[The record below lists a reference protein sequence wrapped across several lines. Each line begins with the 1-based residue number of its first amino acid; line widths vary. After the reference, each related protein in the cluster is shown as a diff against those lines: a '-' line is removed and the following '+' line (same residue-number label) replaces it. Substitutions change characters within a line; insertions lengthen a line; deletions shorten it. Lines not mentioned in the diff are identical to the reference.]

1 MIYKVL
7 IADDERS
14 VLDGFEYQLKSYDN
28 IQPVFAN
35 SAADAIKAIERD
47 PKGFAAV
54 VLDYH
59 FEEEKRTG
67 ADLAKQMFKQN
78 PDLQIIICTGDNT
91 RATLLESFRAEVRD
105 LVDKNDIHGFIVAL
119 HKCFQ
124 VFDEHYRIICEQNKP
139 LKARWEDNRRLIAK
153 MGIVGRSDSMREVCE
168 IIENCKNEKATVL
181 IKGESGTG
189 KELVARAIHDQSSR
203 KSHKF
208 IAINCGS
215 IPHHLIESELFGHVR
230 GAFTGAVSN
239 SVGKFELAD
248 KGTLFLDEIG
258 DMPID
263 LQVKLLRALQ
273 EGTFFP
279 VGSRDEVRVDVR
291 VVAATNVDLPQAI
304 KNKQFREDLYYRLN
318 VVQINLPPLRERQ
331 EDIEPLVLHFQNKYA
346 KNSDKK
352 ILYKTLEPLVKYPWP
367 GNIRELENTIES
379 LFILYKKNDI
389 GPEDLPHHFFDDV
402 AAKGA
407 LTFEKATDYPTFY
420 KELEKFISEKEAAFL
435 HSKVKAAPS
444 IRHAAKALKISRTTL
459 QRKLAE
465 GGFRSNDIEP
475 TSEAQ

>member
-1 MIYKVL
+1 M
-7 IADDERS
+7 
-14 VLDGFEYQLKSYDN
+14 
-28 IQPVFAN
+28 
-35 SAADAIKAIERD
+35 
-47 PKGFAAV
+47 
-54 VLDYH
+54 
-59 FEEEKRTG
+59 
-67 ADLAKQMFKQN
+67 
-78 PDLQIIICTGDNT
+78 
-91 RATLLESFRAEVRD
+91 LESFRAKVRD
-105 LVDKNDIHGFIVAL
+105 VLDKEDTNGFIVSL
-119 HKCFQ
+119 QNCFQ
-124 VFDEHYRIICEQNKP
+124 VFDEKYRIICEQSKP
-139 LKARWEDNRRLIAK
+139 LKARWEDNRKVIAK
-153 MGIVGRSDSMREVCE
+153 MGIVGRSDRMRDVCE

-189 KELVARAIHDQSSR
+189 KELVARAIHDQSNR

-230 GAFTGAVSN
+230 GAFTGAVNN

-248 KGTLFLDEIG
+248 KGTIFLDEIG
-258 DMPID
+258 DMPLD
-263 LQVKLLRALQ
+263 LQVKLLRVLQ
-273 EGTFFP
+273 EEAFFP

-318 VVQINLPPLRERQ
+318 VVQIDLPPLRERQ
-331 EDIEPLVLHFQNKYA
+331 EDIEPLVLYFQNKYA
-346 KNSDKK
+346 KSSDKK

-389 GPEDLPHHFFDDV
+389 GPEDLPHHFFDGV

-407 LTFEKATDYPTFY
+407 LPFENAKDYQAFH
-420 KELEKFISEKEAAFL
+420 KGLEKFVAEKEAEFL

-459 QRKLAE
+459 QRKLAD
-465 GGFRSNDIEP
+465 GGFKSNDVEP
-475 TSEAQ
+475 ASEAQ